1 VGAFVI
7 PTSGLSFASRSRREG
22 RLGVL
27 RLRRLPGPDDDQ
39 EDCDGEQQR
48 HDDDRARRERVVAQQ
63 SGRATGVGLSG
74 LADQPWRVIHSGPR
88 GFRDSE
94 VVR

>member
-1 VGAFVI
+1 VGEDRLD
-7 PTSGLSFASRSRREG
+7 GC
-22 RLGVL
+22 RLGQ
-27 RLRRLPGPDDDQ
+27 LPRADDDEQ
-39 EDCDGEQQR
+39 DGDGEQQR

-63 SGRATGVGLSG
+63 SGRATGAGLSG